1 VTTLSSLAQ
10 RPSPD
15 HGDAAAQWPG
25 KRAASSPARLH
36 LAILAGAIV
45 LGGALRFLQLGASE
59 LTPDEAASW
68 AAAAAPNL
76 TDVIARQA
84 RFNPGKL
91 AEYELLLHGWIRVAG
106 SSVLAMR
113 TLSALLGIVAIVLVY
128 WTARE
133 ILALSEPGT
142 PTAGAADSTDYT
154 AALTALIAAASL
166 IMIRYTRE
174 ARMYPVLITALLT
187 QTALLLR
194 ARRRGGLANYAGVS
208 IFTIVA
214 IAANFSAIFLFAAQ
228 ASWLLLTRRG
238 RGDDWGLKGL
248 AALAAAG
255 MVLMPLFGAAVH
267 SSVNALDEGALT
279 WISAPPWWAPVSFFN
294 RGAGTLPFP
303 LLLVLAIWGV
313 FVQWPQL
320 RDALVFALWW
330 MFVPVLMLFALSL
343 TVTPLM
349 VERYAL
355 SCFVPFFLLAAL
367 GISSILAHRMRAGAI
382 ALTVLLCLAHTG
394 AFLLKPPSRQWT
406 HAIGRIRSYTPA
418 AAISVAPPH
427 GANVLRYY
435 LPAHSG
441 YAVSEFTPAKC
452 AVSQMLLLWDHALE
466 QPDGKEVSDCRA
478 TFGRVLFSEKDV
490 TVRTR

>member
-1 VTTLSSLAQ
+1 MTTLSSSAQ
-10 RPSPD
+10 RPLPD
-15 HGDAAAQWPG
+15 RAGGAAQRLSKRAGTAAA
-25 KRAASSPARLH
+25 RLNLAL
-36 LAILAGAIV
+36 LAIAIV
-45 LGGALRFLQLGASE
+45 LGGALRFFQLGACE

-68 AAAAAPNL
+68 AAAAAPNPAE
-76 TDVIARQA
+76 VIARQA

-113 TLSALLGIVAIVLVY
+113 TPSALLGIVAIVLVY
-128 WTARE
+128 WTTRE
-133 ILALSEPGT
+133 VLALSQPGGRT
-142 PTAGAADSTDYT
+142 ADSTDYT
-154 AALTALIAAASL
+154 AALTALIAAVSL

-174 ARMYPVLITALLT
+174 ARMYPVLITALLA

-208 IFTIVA
+208 IFTVVA

-228 ASWLLLTRRG
+228 ASWLLLSRRG
-238 RGDDWGLKGL
+238 RSNDRGLKGL

-255 MVLMPLFGAAVH
+255 IVLMPLFGTAVH
-267 SSVNALDEGALT
+267 SSVNALDEGALM
-279 WISAPPWWAPVSFFN
+279 WISTPRWWAPVSFFN

-313 FVQWPQL
+313 FVQWPRL
-320 RDALVFALWW
+320 RDALVLALWW
-330 MFVPVLMLFALSL
+330 MFVPVLILFALSL

-367 GISSILAHRMRAGAI
+367 GISSILARRIRAGAV
-382 ALTVLLCLAHTG
+382 ALIVILSLAHTG

-406 HAIGRIRSYTPA
+406 HALERIRGYAPA
-418 AAISVAPPH
+418 AAIIVAPPH

-435 LPAHSG
+435 LPARG
-441 YAVSEFTPAKC
+441 RYAVAEFTPAGC
-452 AVSQMLLLWDHALE
+452 AKSQILLLWDHALE

-478 TFGRVLFSEKDV
+478 TFRRVLFSEKDV